1 MNRRQSEPED
11 TGEAPIVIHRPAGT
25 GGRRV
30 TIRAQVAGLARSDHD
45 VIEFLR
51 RAGLP
56 DAGDVLDD
64 PQWVQWQGGSPHEY
78 GAASVDGR

>member
-1 MNRRQSEPED
+1 MSE
-11 TGEAPIVIHRPAGT
+11 TPIVIHRPAGA

-30 TIRAQVAGLARSDHD
+30 TIRAQVAGLARSDDD

-64 PQWVQWQGGSPHEY
+64 TRWVQWQGGHPHEY
-78 GAASVDGR
+78 GAASACESTGRCR

>member
-1 MNRRQSEPED
+1 MS
-11 TGEAPIVIHRPAGT
+11 EAPIVVRRPAGA

-30 TIRAQVAGLARSDHD
+30 TIRAQVAGLARSDDD

-64 PQWVQWQGGSPHEY
+64 PQWVQWQGGRPHEY
-78 GAASVDGR
+78 GAPK

>member
-1 MNRRQSEPED
+1 MS
-11 TGEAPIVIHRPAGT
+11 EAPIVIHRTAGT

-30 TIRAQVAGLARSDHD
+30 TIRAQAAGLARGDND

-64 PQWVQWQGGSPHEY
+64 PRWVQWGGDRPHVY
-78 GAASVDGR
+78 GATSVDCR

>member
-1 MNRRQSEPED
+1 MRE
-11 TGEAPIVIHRPAGT
+11 TPIVIHRTAGT

-30 TIRAQVAGLARSDHD
+30 AIRARIAGLAHSDDD

-64 PQWVQWQGGSPHEY
+64 PRWVEWQGGRPHEY
-78 GAASVDGR
+78 GAA

>member
-1 MNRRQSEPED
+1 MSE
-11 TGEAPIVIHRPAGT
+11 TPILIHRPGGT

-30 TIRAQVAGLARSDHD
+30 TIRAQVAGLARSDND

-64 PQWVQWQGGSPHEY
+64 PRWVQWLGDHPHDY
-78 GAASVDGR
+78 GAA

>member
-1 MNRRQSEPED
+1 MSE
-11 TGEAPIVIHRPAGT
+11 ALIVVHRAAGT

-30 TIRAQVAGLARSDHD
+30 TIRARIAGLARNDDD

-64 PQWVQWQGGSPHEY
+64 PRWVEWQGGHPHEY
-78 GAASVDGR
+78 GAAPVDETAGPLGPQP

>member
-1 MNRRQSEPED
+1 MS
-11 TGEAPIVIHRPAGT
+11 EAPIVIHSAAGA

-30 TIRAQVAGLARSDHD
+30 TIRAQNAGLARSDND

-64 PQWVQWQGGSPHEY
+64 PHWVEWQGGHRHEY
-78 GAASVDGR
+78 GAV